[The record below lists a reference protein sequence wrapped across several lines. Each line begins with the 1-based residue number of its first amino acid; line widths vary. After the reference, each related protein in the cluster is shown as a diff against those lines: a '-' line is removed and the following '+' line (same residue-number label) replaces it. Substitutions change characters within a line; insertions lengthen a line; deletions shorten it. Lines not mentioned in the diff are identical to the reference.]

1 MSHEAIGRPMP
12 IRVLRGDRWL
22 DLEVSPVELVE

>member
-1 MSHEAIGRPMP
+1 MNHEAIGHRMP

-22 DLEVSPVELVE
+22 ELEVSPVELVE